1 MISSTQSPGVP
12 PLDSISLIFTVN
24 TGAGAV
30 VVVVVDVV
38 VVVVVDVV
46 VVVVSVGGR
55 GWGSGKQPDSA
66 TTAVR
71 ATRPPARLR
80 RRSMDIGDPF
90 SCPAES
96 RGGDWG
102 EPTDRGG
109 PLGERQANGR

>member
-1 MISSTQSPGVP
+1 M
-12 PLDSISLIFTVN
+12 
-24 TGAGAV
+24 
-30 VVVVVDVV
+30 VVVDVV
-38 VVVVVDVV
+38 VVVGGTVVEVVVVVEVVDVVVDVVVVVGGSVVVDVV

>member
-1 MISSTQSPGVP
+1 MRGQGEV
-12 PLDSISLIFTVN
+12 V
-24 TGAGAV
+24 GEV
-30 VVVVVDVV
+30 VVEVVE
-38 VVVVVDVV
+38 VVVDVV